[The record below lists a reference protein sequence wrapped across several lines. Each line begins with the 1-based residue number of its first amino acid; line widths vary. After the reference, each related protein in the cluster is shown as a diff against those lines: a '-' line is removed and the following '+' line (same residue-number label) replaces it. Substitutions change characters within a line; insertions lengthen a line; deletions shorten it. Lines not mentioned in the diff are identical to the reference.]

1 MARLISD
8 LRFAL
13 RQVLRSPG
21 FAITAVITLALAIG
35 ANTAIFSLLNQALLQ
50 ALPVKDPS
58 QLVVLSY
65 AGSREGHKESQGGD
79 SPGHDHY
86 FSYPMYQDLRA
97 HNKVFSGLAAAAS
110 ANAGIS
116 WNDRAEQV
124 RVEMV
129 SGNYFQTLGVQP
141 AAGRLFLTS
150 DETTD
155 NANPVAVLS
164 FEYWTNHLAQAAVV
178 GKRLLING
186 YPFTI
191 VGVAAPGFHSMVWGR
206 RPYVY
211 VPVTMQTIIEP
222 EWTYLHDHRSYWL
235 TMVGRLQPGE
245 TPQQAMAGL
254 NPLWTSLR
262 TSEFPLL
269 HDQSAKSREA
279 FVTQTHLNLDSGAKG
294 FSPYRDGLR
303 TPLLIMM
310 SMVLLVMAMAVVNVA
325 SLLLVR
331 AANRV
336 RELSMRF
343 ALGATNEQI
352 FRQLLAEGL
361 VLGLSSAALGLFIA
375 PRVLG
380 ALIRWMAGRN
390 PDSAFSATLDWRVLL
405 FTLAAALL
413 ASLLFSLAPAVQF
426 WNPRLAEA
434 LKQQT
439 GTGSNGALQFRRT
452 CVALQIGFSLLLIVG
467 AGLLVRTIQNLR
479 NVDPGFATDH
489 LLTFDLAPEYAGY
502 PAGQIAPVEQ
512 RVIDSLAALPGVRS
526 VGATNDA
533 DLKGDNID
541 GDVRVSDSRVPAD
554 EDYEVE
560 VPWVSDH
567 YLQTLGIPLVAGR
580 YFSSNDSL
588 TATKVAIVNETF
600 ARHYF
605 GNAES
610 ALGHHV
616 MRPQRPETDSIIIGV
631 VRDAKH
637 VTVRDPAM
645 ATAYRPFVQA
655 ERQAALTFYVRTWQP
670 PSAAGAS
677 IRAAVG
683 NLDSKLIVHDLTTL
697 STQID
702 DTISNERTVALL
714 ASAFGA
720 LATLLAGI
728 GLYGILAYSTAQRT
742 REIGIRMALGAQR
755 WSVVRLILREI
766 LVLAGIA
773 VAVTI
778 PISIVAT
785 RALRS
790 QLFNVSSTDANVYAI
805 AITIVVFVAALAGL
819 IPARRAASVDPMQ
832 ALRTE

>member
-1 MARLISD
+1 MARLTSD

-13 RQVLRSPG
+13 RQILRSPG
-21 FAITAVITLALAIG
+21 FAITAVVTLALAIG
-35 ANTAIFSLLNQALLQ
+35 ANTAIFTLLNQALLR
-50 ALPVKDPS
+50 ALPVKDPG

-65 AGSREGHKESQGGD
+65 AGSRDGHKESQGGD

-97 HNKVFSGLAAAAS
+97 NNKVFSGLAAAAP
-110 ANAGIS
+110 ANAGVS

-124 RVEMV
+124 PVEMV

-141 AAGRLFLTS
+141 AAGRLFLST

-164 FEYWTNHLAQAAVV
+164 FNYWTSHLAQAAVL
-178 GKRLLING
+178 GKTLLING
-186 YPFTI
+186 YPFSI
-191 VGVAAPGFHSMVWGR
+191 VGVAAPGFHSMVWGQ
-206 RPYVY
+206 RPDVY
-211 VPVTMQTIIEP
+211 VPVTMQTVIEP

-245 TPQQAMAGL
+245 TPQHAMAGL
-254 NPLWTSLR
+254 NPLWVSLR
-262 TSEFPLL
+262 TSEFPLV

-279 FVTQTHLNLDSGAKG
+279 FVTQTHLNLDAGAKG

-310 SMVLLVMAMAVVNVA
+310 GMVVLVMAMAIVNVA

-336 RELSMRF
+336 REFSMRF
-343 ALGATNEQI
+343 ALGASNGQI

-361 VLGLSSAALGLFIA
+361 VLGLSSAAVGLFIA
-375 PRVLG
+375 PRALG

-390 PDSAFSATLDWRVLL
+390 PDSAFSATLDWRVLF

-413 ASLLFSLAPAVQF
+413 ASLLFSLAPAMQF

-439 GTGSNGALQFRRT
+439 GTGSNGGLQFRRT
-452 CVALQIGFSLLLIVG
+452 CVALQVGFSLLLMVG
-467 AGLLVRTIQNLR
+467 AGLFVRTIQNLR

-489 LLTFDLAPEYAGY
+489 LLTFGLAPEYAGY
-502 PAGQIAPVEQ
+502 PAGQIAPMEQ
-512 RVIDSLAALPGVRS
+512 RVIEALAALPGVRS

-533 DLKGDNID
+533 DLVGDNID
-541 GDVRVSDSRVPAD
+541 GSVTVSDSRVNPD
-554 EDYEVE
+554 VE
-560 VPWVSDH
+560 YDVETPWVSDR

-580 YFSSNDSL
+580 YFSPADSA
-588 TATKVAIVNETF
+588 TTTKVAIVNETF
-600 ARHYF
+600 ARHYY
-605 GNAES
+605 GNAAS
-610 ALGHHV
+610 ALGQHV
-616 MRPQRPETDSIIIGV
+616 TRTRRPETDSMIVGV

-637 VTVRDPAM
+637 ASVRDPAM
-645 ATAYRPFVQA
+645 ATAYRPFVQV
-655 ERQAALTFYVRTWQP
+655 EKPAALTFYVRTWQP
-670 PSAAGAS
+670 PSAAAAS

-697 STQID
+697 SIQID
-702 DTISNERTVALL
+702 DSISTERTVALL

-773 VAVTI
+773 IAVTI
-778 PISIVAT
+778 PISILAT
-785 RALRS
+785 RALQS
-790 QLFNVSSTDANVYAI
+790 ELFNVSSTDANVYAI
-805 AITIVVFVAALAGL
+805 AITVVVFVAALAGL

>member
-1 MARLISD
+1 MARVTND

-13 RQVLRSPG
+13 RQIMRSPG
-21 FAITAVITLALAIG
+21 FAITAILTLALAIG
-35 ANTAIFSLLNQALLQ
+35 ANTAIFTLLNQALLR

-79 SPGHDHY
+79 SPGYDHY
-86 FSYPMYQDLRA
+86 FSYPMYLDLRA
-97 HNKVFSGLAAAAS
+97 NNKVFSALAAAAS
-110 ANAGIS
+110 ANAGVS

-129 SGNYFQTLGVQP
+129 SGNYFQTLGVRP
-141 AAGRLFLTS
+141 AAGRLLLSS

-155 NANPVAVLS
+155 KANPVAVLS
-164 FEYWTNHLAQAAVV
+164 FDYWTNHLAQAAVV
-178 GKRLLING
+178 GKTLLING
-186 YPFTI
+186 YPFSI
-191 VGVAAPGFHSMVWGR
+191 VGVAAPGFHSMIWGR

-245 TPQQAMAGL
+245 TPQQAMAGV
-254 NPLWTSLR
+254 NPLWVSLR

-279 FVTQTHLNLDSGAKG
+279 FVTQSHLDLESGAKG

-303 TPLLIMM
+303 TPLLVMM
-310 SMVLLVMAMAVVNVA
+310 GMVVLVMAMAIVNVA

-331 AANRV
+331 AAGRV
-336 RELSMRF
+336 REFSMRF
-343 ALGATNEQI
+343 ALGATNGQI

-375 PRVLG
+375 PRTLG

-426 WNPRLAEA
+426 WNPRLTEA

-452 CVALQIGFSLLLIVG
+452 CVALQIVFSLLLIVG
-467 AGLLVRTIQNLR
+467 AGLFVRTIQNLR

-489 LLTFDLAPEYAGY
+489 LLTFGLGPEYAGY
-502 PAGQIAPVEQ
+502 PAGQIAPMEQ
-512 RVIDSLAALPGVRS
+512 RVIETLSALPGVRS

-533 DLKGDNID
+533 DLAGDNID
-541 GDVRVSDSRVPAD
+541 GSVTVSDSRVNAD
-554 EDYEVE
+554 QEYDVE

-580 YFSSNDSL
+580 YFSPTDSA

-600 ARHYF
+600 ARHYY

-616 MRPQRPETDSIIIGV
+616 TRTRRPETDSMIVGV

-637 VTVRDPAM
+637 ASVRDPAM
-645 ATAYRPFVQA
+645 ATAYRPFVQT
-655 ERQAALTFYVRTWQP
+655 EKPAALTFYVRTWQP
-670 PSAAGAS
+670 PSAAAAS

-697 STQID
+697 GTIID

-773 VAVTI
+773 IAVTI
-778 PISIVAT
+778 PISIMAT

-805 AITIVVFVAALAGL
+805 AITVVVFVAALAGL
-819 IPARRAASVDPMQ
+819 IPARRAASVDPIE